1 MASQS
6 RKKREREQHLRSILQ
21 AAEEVFARKGFHGA
35 TVQEIADRAEFSVG
49 YLYTLFA
56 GKQDLYVQL
65 VELRAAQFMAELRER
80 VAGEEDVLGKIR
92 VSIEAKFDFFRRDQ
106 QFFHI
111 FTHMSADGRARGP
124 VFIPERCQKM
134 YRDYLAEMRDIFA
147 EGVRRGVFVDVE
159 PMSMALCMEGMTRAI
174 LAYRIF
180 NDGEDALEAD
190 PELVE
195 RMFLRGVLAEGTDS

>member
-1 MASQS
+1 MASET
-6 RKKREREQHLRSILQ
+6 RKQREREQHRRLILG
-21 AAEEVFARKGFHGA
+21 AAEEVFARKGFHGT

-56 GKQDLYVQL
+56 GKQDLYVRL
-65 VELRAAQFMAELRER
+65 VEMRVRQFLAELRER
-80 VAGEEDVLGKIR
+80 LAGQEEVLDKVR
-92 VSIEAKFDFFRRDQ
+92 VCIEAKFDFFDRDR

-111 FTHMSADGRARGP
+111 FTHMAANGRARGP
-124 VFIPERCQKM
+124 MFIPESCQEM
-134 YRDYLAEMRDIFA
+134 YREYLDEIREVFA

-159 PMSMALCMEGMTRAI
+159 PMAMALCMEGMTRAV

-180 NDGEDALEAD
+180 GGEEAIGAG

-195 RMFLRGVLAEGTDS
+195 QVFLKGVLVEGIDR